1 MHWFEDWFDS
11 KYYHILYKNRDQ
23 QEAENFLTNLNH
35 LEYFKNRS
43 NIIDVGCGKG
53 RHALLLSR
61 IGHNVTG
68 IDLSESSISSAK
80 RHESKNLKF
89 EIADMR
95 KYIRINSFDI
105 ALSLFTSFGYFED
118 KEDDRKVIKVL
129 NKNLKKNGILIIDF
143 LNSKKVISNLV
154 NSEIRIIDEI
164 KFEIKRQFDRGFIKK
179 NINIYD
185 NKKHY
190 FFQERVRALTKKDF
204 KKMLDIVGMKIID
217 IFGDYNLNEFDES
230 NSDRLIIIAKK

>member
-1 MHWFEDWFDS
+1 
-11 KYYHILYKNRDQ
+11 
-23 QEAENFLTNLNH
+23 
-35 LEYFKNRS
+35 
-43 NIIDVGCGKG
+43 
-53 RHALLLSR
+53 
-61 IGHNVTG
+61 
-68 IDLSESSISSAK
+68 
-80 RHESKNLKF
+80 
-89 EIADMR
+89 MR

-204 KKMLDIVGMKIID
+204 KRMLHIVDMNIID